1 MPTTSENIADSIAT
15 QYAGAMDN
23 MVADAAR
30 MEAERDEARAQ
41 LATLHDEKDW
51 LAGRILALALRLRN
65 RTAFITTLGGHEL
78 QGNVIG
84 PVALMTTDYQ
94 DPQEG
99 DVTVAEVHELLAL
112 PAAISARAGQEGDVT
127 LAQVNQFLAMTT
139 ARTGQ

>member
-23 MVADAAR
+23 MIADAAR
-30 MEAERDEARAQ
+30 METERDEARAQ
-41 LATLHDEKDW
+41 LATLTR
-51 LAGRILALALRLRN
+51 LILALALRLRN
-65 RTAFITTLGGHEL
+65 RTAFIATLGGHEL

-84 PVALMTTDYQ
+84 PLALMTTDYQ

>member
-23 MVADAAR
+23 MIADAAR
-30 MEAERDEARAQ
+30 METERDEARAQ
-41 LATLHDEKDW
+41 LATLTR
-51 LAGRILALALRLRN
+51 LILALALRLRN
-65 RTAFITTLGGHEL
+65 RTAFIATLGGHEL

-84 PVALMTTDYQ
+84 PLALMATDYQ

-99 DVTVAEVHELLAL
+99 DVTVAEVHDELLAL